1 MKAKLSFS
9 LGMAL
14 GTLLYDLLAHGF
26 DQIDWYKGGFVFIFS
41 LILTSIFPKLFLK
54 KEK

>member
-9 LGMAL
+9 FGMAL
-14 GTLLYDLLAHGF
+14 GTLLYAWIAHGF
-26 DQIDWYKGGFVFIFS
+26 DQIDWYKGGFIFIFF

>member
-1 MKAKLSFS
+1 MKEKLSLSF
-9 LGMAL
+9 GMAL
-14 GTLLYDLLAHGF
+14 GTLLYDLIVHGF
-26 DQIDWYKGGFVFIFS
+26 DQIDWYKGVFIFVFF